1 MKPARTKQI
10 ARAIAPYLATIVSV
24 SLAVTLRVEHSCS
37 DAQGPAS
44 PTFTPPG
51 ARTSAM
57 VTPSMIRSGARNGA
71 APALNARAYA
81 SCASET
87 WTVKLLPGA
96 SPGDVRRIPPP
107 P

>member
-1 MKPARTKQI
+1 MQMQSTRTNQI
-10 ARAIAPYLATIVSV
+10 ARTIAPYVATILSV

-37 DAQGPAS
+37 DQGPDK

-57 VTPSMIRSGARNGA
+57 VTPSMIRCGARNGA

-96 SPGDVRRIPPP
+96 SPGEV
-107 P
+107 